1 MQRKFSEADNAP
13 SIHRSSSSMKNHS
26 EYGPTEKSNDA
37 NTSKYT
43 RFEQLLKNIV
53 GRKVSR
59 EAVQIGSN
67 GYISEIV
74 PSAQMASTLPD
85 PKIRTSIS
93 SLNLTREDKMYSAP
107 DDNNFMSA
115 TETCGKNQSTHMT
128 KYSFDARC
136 MNTPLLSKSPKI
148 RISKA
153 PSAHSLCHNE
163 KCINTTTSSA
173 STTSLNATMQHRL
186 WSVVP
191 LLRRDGSCS
200 SLNQSSSRL
209 LIQQRNNMTL
219 KKCETVSALSH
230 SQTTSSFEPI
240 KARNRL
246 RLSQSIATCSRCS
259 SILSLAA
266 NGSRYSLNIA
276 NGGFVAI
283 RSNLC
288 MSYLEFLIFLRLLP
302 CIIDCMYVQ
311 TYKQLVPNSCT
322 KKKKYIRNNNF
333 IRRHCEKAY
342 YAFNI
347 SKDIFNFP
355 HYYADSTT

>member
-1 MQRKFSEADNAP
+1 MTCSTPDVIRSRFQLNQNYPNGGRIQQRKLGEGDNAP
-13 SIHRSSSSMKNHS
+13 SIHRSTSSMKDHS
-26 EYGPTEKSNDA
+26 EFGPTEKNNDA
-37 NTSKYT
+37 NMSKYT
-43 RFEQLLKNIV
+43 RFEQLLKNLV

-59 EAVQIGSN
+59 ESVQIGSN
-67 GYISEIV
+67 GYINKIV
-74 PSAQMASTLPD
+74 PNAQIASTLPD

-93 SLNLTREDKMYSAP
+93 SSNLSGEESKSMKASDEI
-107 DDNNFMSA
+107 NFIPA
-115 TETCGKNQSTHMT
+115 ETHGNLPTYMKKFSIE
-128 KYSFDARC
+128 ARC

-148 RISKA
+148 RISRA
-153 PSAHSLCHNE
+153 PSAHSLHHNE
-163 KCINTTTSSA
+163 KCFNTTTSSA
-173 STTSLNATMQHRL
+173 STTSLNTTVQQHL

-209 LIQQRNNMTL
+209 LIQQRDNMTL
-219 KKCETVSALSH
+219 KKSETVSALSH

-288 MSYLEFLIFLRLLP
+288 ISYQQFLFFSFIAL
-302 CIIDCMYVQ
+302 
-311 TYKQLVPNSCT
+311 
-322 KKKKYIRNNNF
+322 NF
-333 IRRHCEKAY
+333 
-342 YAFNI
+342 
-347 SKDIFNFP
+347 
-355 HYYADSTT
+355 